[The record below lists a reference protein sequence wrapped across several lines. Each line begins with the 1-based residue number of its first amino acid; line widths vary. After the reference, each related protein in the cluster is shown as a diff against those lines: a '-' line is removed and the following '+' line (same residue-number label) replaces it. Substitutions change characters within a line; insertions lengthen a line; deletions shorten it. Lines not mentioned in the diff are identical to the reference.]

1 MRQKKT
7 RYCFLFLFLLLYA
20 GNAYTADKLIFSG
33 IIRDAVTHE
42 TLPYATVLLESEETR
57 RYSAIAGDDG
67 TFRIT
72 DVFPGIY
79 KLTVSF
85 IGYGRQQRTVELKK
99 STYMT
104 IGLRSDNQLKE
115 VVITA
120 TESKG
125 LVSSSKIDRPAMQH
139 LQPTSFADLLEL
151 LPGGMSRDPKA
162 ETPAVKYED
171 GEDYV
176 PSSKFTVFSHQFS
189 SIAGAGP
196 VTGPILASVFGW
208 VPVLLWLFDDHTHRF
223 SFVLCMH
230 L

>member
-151 LPGGMSRDPKA
+151 LPGVCHVIRIWGL
-162 ETPAVKYED
+162 
-171 GEDYV
+171 
-176 PSSKFTVFSHQFS
+176 
-189 SIAGAGP
+189 
-196 VTGPILASVFGW
+196 PIRS
-208 VPVLLWLFDDHTHRF
+208 
-223 SFVLCMH
+223 LCAKRE
-230 L
+230 

>member
-85 IGYGRQQRTVELKK
+85 IGYGRQQRTVEL
-99 STYMT
+99 
-104 IGLRSDNQLKE
+104 
-115 VVITA
+115 
-120 TESKG
+120 
-125 LVSSSKIDRPAMQH
+125 
-139 LQPTSFADLLEL
+139 L
-151 LPGGMSRDPKA
+151 LPLSRKD
-162 ETPAVKYED
+162 
-171 GEDYV
+171 
-176 PSSKFTVFSHQFS
+176 
-189 SIAGAGP
+189 
-196 VTGPILASVFGW
+196 
-208 VPVLLWLFDDHTHRF
+208 
-223 SFVLCMH
+223 SFLP
-230 L
+230 LK

>member
-42 TLPYATVLLESEETR
+42 TLPYATVLLEETR

-99 STYMT
+99 STYNLTRMNLVMRGILPDNIKVRNGDTLEEDWPDFEDSDPIGTYEPLYVDAVTSNPPYSQKWDPTDKGNDPRYADYGTAPKGKADYAFLLHDLYHIKPDGIMT
-104 IGLRSDNQLKE
+104 IIPWR
-115 VVITA
+115 
-120 TESKG
+120 
-125 LVSSSKIDRPAMQH
+125 
-139 LQPTSFADLLEL
+139 
-151 LPGGMSRDPKA
+151 
-162 ETPAVKYED
+162 
-171 GEDYV
+171 
-176 PSSKFTVFSHQFS
+176 
-189 SIAGAGP
+189 
-196 VTGPILASVFGW
+196 
-208 VPVLLWLFDDHTHRF
+208 
-223 SFVLCMH
+223 
-230 L
+230 